1 MAKATVHNVIGAI
14 HGKTVFNRRTR
25 VLSKK
30 IEPMLPKD
38 TCILDV
44 GTGDGTIASLWQRNR
59 PDLRIEGIDV
69 LVRNDTKIPVR
80 AFDGRTI
87 PFDDNT
93 WDVVTFVDVLH
104 HTHEVERLL
113 REAARVARSW
123 IVIKDHFAEN
133 AFDRATLRFMD
144 WVGNAPHGVVLP
156 YNYLS
161 RMIWRQTL
169 AQGMFEL
176 RSLDERIPLYAFPFS
191 LAFGRGLHFIAQLR
205 PCLP

>member
-1 MAKATVHNVIGAI
+1 MAKTTAHNVIGAI

-25 VLSKK
+25 VLASR

-38 TCILDV
+38 ACVLDV

-104 HTHEVERLL
+104 HTLEVEHLL

-123 IVIKDHFAEN
+123 VVIKDHFAES
-133 AFDRATLRFMD
+133 AVDRATLRFMD

-156 YNYLS
+156 YNNLP
-161 RMIWRQTL
+161 RVIWRQTF
-169 AQGMFEL
+169 AQAMLEL
-176 RSLDERIPLYAFPFS
+176 RSLDERIPLYTFPFS
-191 LAFGRGLHFIAQLR
+191 LVFGRGLHFIAQLR
-205 PCLP
+205 PSSP